1 MRPVGCPDEGTL
13 GEILEL
19 PPHDPR
25 RRHVDGCPRCR
36 SLVLAHGSFLDP
48 PEDVEAGQAAE
59 QVSARLDAFRVD
71 LIGGAS
77 HPAGTRTRISQPSV
91 GARPERVRPQA
102 WWQGIFSPALRP
114 AWALV
119 AVAVI
124 SAISF
129 VGVRQGRQPG
139 ETVVRGTVD
148 RAMGLGAPE
157 MLESGAVRLSWRPA
171 AEPVDGYELVLLSPQ
186 LETIARFEGG
196 RDTSITLPAAALP
209 EPFRSGAVLFYRVD
223 ARVGGDVVAQS
234 ETGSLQ
240 KPGH

>member
-19 PPHDPR
+19 PPDDPR
-25 RRHVDGCPRCR
+25 RRHVDACPRCR

-59 QVSARLDAFRVD
+59 QVSARLDAFRAD

-77 HPAGTRTRISQPSV
+77 HPAGTRTRISRPSV
-91 GARPERVRPQA
+91 GARAGRARPRA
-102 WWQGIFSPALRP
+102 WWQRIFSPALRP
-114 AWALV
+114 AWALA

-124 SAISF
+124 SAIAF

-139 ETVVRGTVD
+139 ETLVRGAVD
-148 RAMGLGAPE
+148 RAMGLGAPQ
-157 MLESGAVRLSWRPA
+157 MLEGGAVRLSWRPA
-171 AEPVDGYELVLLSPQ
+171 AEPVDGYELVLLSAQ
-186 LETIARFEGG
+186 LETIARFEAG
-196 RDTSITLPAAALP
+196 RDTTLTLPAAALP
-209 EPFRSGAVLFYRVD
+209 EAFRSGELLLYRVD
-223 ARVGGDVVAQS
+223 ARVGRDVVAQS

-240 KPGH
+240 KPGS